1 MPTPSYKGKRDV
13 LVEQLSEAIL
23 RAELKPG
30 EWLRQDEIA
39 ARFGVSPTPVREALR
54 VLETQGL
61 VIYEAHRGVR
71 VANFA
76 GSAKQFYRLREALEC
91 LAAELAVENMTD
103 EAMARI
109 NSAVDD
115 MQRASKANDREGVFE
130 AHRRFH
136 LSLYEAGG
144 FSALVDIIVMVWS
157 RFPWD
162 VLLALP
168 QRRRVSVEAHRAIAE
183 SAASGDAKATAARL
197 AEHLRLVGRQL
208 EEISRNEPER
218 SND

>member
-1 MPTPSYKGKRDV
+1 MPIPNYRGKRDV

-39 ARFGVSPTPVREALR
+39 ARFKVSPTPVREALR

-91 LAAELAVENMTD
+91 LAAEMAVENMTD
-103 EAMARI
+103 EAMGRI
-109 NSAVDD
+109 
-115 MQRASKANDREGVFE
+115 
-130 AHRRFH
+130 
-136 LSLYEAGG
+136 
-144 FSALVDIIVMVWS
+144 
-157 RFPWD
+157 
-162 VLLALP
+162 
-168 QRRRVSVEAHRAIAE
+168 
-183 SAASGDAKATAARL
+183 
-197 AEHLRLVGRQL
+197 
-208 EEISRNEPER
+208 
-218 SND
+218 